1 MRILFGMPTITK
13 GKGRA
18 ERVCAEL
25 SNEMTKRGHK
35 VGILAFAEPGE
46 TSSYDINSDV
56 ELICNPFKR
65 PEDVQEIQSLI
76 KKYNPDLY
84 FYFYFDRL
92 LIAQYAITHG
102 LNIPLGGQEC
112 TNPHRMVRNIT
123 RAPWIKTPEEAFY
136 ARRAIL
142 SGLNG
147 IRFTLDGYKN
157 SLPLTIQPQCHTF
170 VNTFKPG
177 KIAYFHKRA
186 KPGRKRIIN
195 IGGLKSPNKNGA
207 RLAQAFAKVAA
218 KLPNWE
224 LHFFGG
230 GNTNALDRI
239 AKFHGLEGRLI
250 ARGMSSEIEE
260 EFRQSEIH
268 AIPSLEEGCPNSVCE
283 AMYHGVPSIGLD
295 TCPGTN
301 ELIKHDFN
309 GLLADG
315 ENQLNS
321 FAEQLSKLMSNPSMR
336 KTFGQNAYD
345 EAVVRF
351 DQKTIY
357 DQWEALLKK
366 IASYKK
372 EPDRI
377 FKEQQKIS
385 PEQSQSLA
393 FSRRKLFTGLSKTF
407 FMRGLAETSSRLNDS
422 SLIEKV
428 LLNEKE
434 DLPLLTIVVPIFNK
448 QKYLAETFKS
458 IKNLNYANKQIFFV
472 DDCSTDKSLSMCV
485 TFVKNN
491 PEVKVIKRRKNG
503 GLSAARNT
511 GFEKATGEY
520 VLFWDA
526 DDILAPD
533 GVKEIILQISEDN
546 SDIGTGLA
554 TRDGR
559 ILSHYR
565 TNDFPVRN
573 LPFTAGQS
581 TLKTTSTCFKIY
593 KTSFL
598 RKNNLTFIHNL
609 YLQDAE
615 FNYRA
620 FALANGITTTDAI
633 IGEYLATDD
642 SWGTTVTAERLESIF
657 EIDRLTREFTV
668 EYGLEYLE
676 TFRQKYI
683 LKFVIQ
689 FFIRRFCARK
699 ERIHKTQKLSQLY
712 LEYGDRI
719 RQALYGFEEGLLA
732 LALEEPKSGMGI
744 CMYRTGDTDAALDL
758 FRGKRNKE
766 IDLSKILVP
775 KSRISLSQI
784 ERMLQA
790 YFYD

>member
-13 GKGRA
+13 GKGGA

-25 SNEMTKRGHK
+25 SNEMIKRGHEI
-35 VGILAFAEPGE
+35 GILAFAEPGE
-46 TSSYDINSDV
+46 TSSYDINPNV
-56 ELICNPFKR
+56 ELICSPFIR
-65 PEDVQEIQSLI
+65 PDDVQEIQNQI

-92 LIAQYAITHG
+92 LIAQYAITQG

-112 TNPHRMVRNIT
+112 TNPHRMIRNLT
-123 RAPWIKTPEEAFY
+123 KAPWIKTPEEAFY
-136 ARRAIL
+136 ARRAVL
-142 SGLNG
+142 SGLHG

-157 SLPLTIQPQCHTF
+157 SLPLSIQPQCHTF
-170 VNTFKPG
+170 VNTFTPG
-177 KIAYFHKRA
+177 KIAHFHKGA

-195 IGGLKSPNKNGA
+195 IGGLKSPNKNGV
-207 RLAQAFAKVAA
+207 RLAQAFAKIAD

-230 GNTNALDRI
+230 GNANQLDRI
-239 AKFHGLEGRLI
+239 AKFNGLEDRLI
-250 ARGMSSEIEE
+250 ARGMSSEIDE
-260 EFRQSEIH
+260 EFRLSEIH

-301 ELIKHDFN
+301 ELIQHDFN

-315 ENQLNS
+315 ENQVDS
-321 FAEQLSKLMSNPSMR
+321 FSEQLSKLMSDKSMR

-372 EPDRI
+372 DPDKI

-393 FSRRKLFTGLSKTF
+393 FSKRKLFTGLSGTF
-407 FMRGLAETSSRLNDS
+407 FMRGLAESSTDMS
-422 SLIEKV
+422 DCSLTQNI
-428 LLNEKE
+428 LLSEKE
-434 DLPLLTIVVPIFNK
+434 DLPLLTIIVPIFNK
-448 QKYLAETFKS
+448 QKYLVKTFKS
-458 IKNLNYANKQIFFV
+458 IKDLNYPNKQIFLV
-472 DDCSTDKSLSMCV
+472 DDCSTDKSLSMCEI
-485 TFVKNN
+485 FAKNN
-491 PEVKVIKRRKNG
+491 PEAKVIKRRKNG

-511 GFEKATGEY
+511 GLEKATGKY

-526 DDILAPD
+526 DDVLAPE
-533 GVKEIILQISEDN
+533 GVKEIILEILEDN

-554 TRDGR
+554 TRGGKL
-559 ILSHYR
+559 LSHYK
-565 TNDFPVRN
+565 TNDLLSRN
-573 LPFTAGQS
+573 LPFAAGQS

-593 KTSFL
+593 KISFL
-598 RKNNLTFIHNL
+598 KENNLTFVPQL

-620 FALANGITTTDAI
+620 FALANGITTTNAI
-633 IGEYLATDD
+633 IGEYVAADD
-642 SWGTTVTAERLESIF
+642 SWGATVTAPRLESIF

-668 EYGLEYLE
+668 ERDLDYLE

-683 LKFVIQ
+683 LKFVFQ
-689 FFIRRFCARK
+689 FFIRRFCARN
-699 ERIHKTQKLSQLY
+699 ERTHETQKLSQLY

-744 CMYRTGDTDAALDL
+744 SVFRTGDTATALGF
-758 FRGKRNKE
+758 FRGKKNQE
-766 IDLSKILVP
+766 PDLSKILVP
-775 KSRISLSQI
+775 KSKISLSQI
-784 ERMLQA
+784 ERVVQA
-790 YFYD
+790 YFDE